1 MLPRK
6 TILWTLMSF
15 LISVAADPNH
25 LFSDQSSISDVQ
37 VACNSDSIQI
47 TLLASSEFNGLIY
60 PRGLPRNS
68 TCMTEYT
75 DATGELKYR
84 MPLHSC
90 NTMSTDVTDGIEYY
104 NTVVVQPHRRLVTNQ
119 GRGYHIRCRYQ
130 TKDKT
135 SLSNPIV
142 NISDLPSLLSDGLS
156 QEVPTSVMK
165 IYIGD
170 DNLQLHQ
177 AENVKIG
184 DELRMVITIDPQT
197 MYGMKVSNCLVR
209 DGLNWGDQQL
219 INNYG
224 CSVDREL
231 MGELEYSADKTM
243 ATVRFQAHKFPYTSS
258 VYYQCNVQ
266 LCLKQSPDCDDV
278 PPLCTSDGRNLRR
291 KRSAQNDEDIDKSGK
306 QQEQKDLNVAVYSGL
321 HVNDPQDESIED
333 IETAAA
339 TSEDDN
345 AFCISAKLFAIII
358 AIIGIFLMLA
368 VILLVVCLIQR
379 RRRRKDLSTTAGSSI
394 YSGPY
399 INHAYSNS

>member
-6 TILWTLMSF
+6 GFLWTMMSL
-15 LISVAADPNH
+15 LISATSGQNH
-25 LFSDQSSISDVQ
+25 LFSDQSAITDVQ
-37 VACNSDSIQI
+37 VECNSDSILI
-47 TLLASSEFNGLIY
+47 TMVASSEFNGLIY
-60 PRGLPRNS
+60 PRGLARNS

-75 DATGELKYR
+75 DATGEIKYL
-84 MPLHSC
+84 MPLNSC
-90 NTMSTDVTDGIEYY
+90 NTMSTDVTDGVEYY

-119 GRGYHIRCRYQ
+119 GKGYHIRCRYQ

-142 NISDLPSLLSDGLS
+142 NISDVPS
-156 QEVPTSVMK
+156 VPYDIENVVIPSSTMK
-165 IYIGD
+165 IYIGED
-170 DNLQLHQ
+170 DKQLLQ

-184 DELRMVITIDPQT
+184 DNLRMVINIDTQNV
-197 MYGMKVSNCLVR
+197 YGMKVSDCLVR

-219 INNYG
+219 INSDG

-258 VYYQCNVQ
+258 IYYQCNVR
-266 LCLKQSPDCDDV
+266 LCLKKSTDCDDV

-291 KRSAQNDEDIDKSGK
+291 KKRQSEPEVDGEGTTQEPIDK
-306 QQEQKDLNVAVYSGL
+306 NVAVFSGL
-321 HVNDPQDESIED
+321 NVNDPEDEAVEELEPAA
-333 IETAAA
+333 ET
-339 TSEDDN
+339 DDKDK
-345 AFCISAKLFAIII
+345 AFCISARLFAIII
-358 AIIGIFLMLA
+358 AIIGIILMLA

-379 RRRRKDLSTTAGSSI
+379 RRRRKDLVATTTGSSI

-399 INHAYSNS
+399 TNKAYSSS